1 MSDENAR
8 LFESA
13 IEQMRG
19 LTAEALAEIVPELAA
34 YKAALGEQFD
44 AEFGTYTF
52 TDEQFDELLLMVL
65 TMGLILGS
73 GEEEA
78 PATDLIVPLDPEE
91 ALRIM
96 QGLIG
101 NGTTITFT
109 VVRDQNTDS

>member
-73 GEEEA
+73 GEEA

-109 VVRDQNTDS
+109 VVRDQNTGS